1 MKKLLLAFAFI
12 FLFVLS
18 VWALN
23 AGHDET
29 YILPAGEVLTV
40 AAPPGTTGLAVR
52 LSRTPGGGD
61 AQSVTPIDGA
71 NLTFGPYAQ
80 TERFKISVT
89 TGSVTVTIAKEDPL
103 ALQNATVD
111 NTIIGATTAAAGT
124 FTDISATGSIKGL
137 KSVVNGAANLT
148 MTTAQ
153 VAGTVWNN
161 TGQGIAD
168 VEHRLPAAANGLHF
182 RAVITENS
190 ANYVRFLTAENAT
203 EIAFNGTSGKTYVGI
218 NAPTI
223 GATLDMISLQVASTG
238 ILVSPALAIGSTNTA
253 VASGAFTFDI
263 AGTGYAKA
271 AVTAG
276 TAPGNDVIPK
286 GKYGAVAFDIGA
298 DGTIDVVEATNNAT
312 GYATAALAVAG
323 LAAAAPAHTRMG
335 YVTAKNA
342 DDAFT
347 FGTTALN
354 AANTTVTFTSTAP
367 YTRPYNWIATGIIGE
382 WVTD

>member
-23 AGHDET
+23 AGQDET
-29 YILPAGEVLTV
+29 YYLPAGEVLTV
-40 AAPPGTTGLAVR
+40 AAPPGTTGLVVR
-52 LSRTPGGGD
+52 LSRAPGGGD
-61 AQSVTPIDGA
+61 PQSVTAINGA
-71 NLTFGPYAQ
+71 NLTFGAYPQ

-89 TGSVTVTIAKEDPL
+89 AGAVTVTISKEDPL

-111 NTIIGATTAAAGT
+111 NTIIGSSTAAAGT
-124 FTDISATGSIKGL
+124 FTNITATGTIKGL
-137 KSVVNGAANLT
+137 TEVINGSANLT

-190 ANYVRFLTAENAT
+190 ANYVRFLAAENAAV
-203 EIAFNGTSGKTYVGI
+203 IAFNGTSGKTYVGM

-238 ILVSPALAIGSTNTA
+238 ILTTPALSIGSTNTA

-276 TAPGNDVIPK
+276 TAPGNDVIPANVV
-286 GKYGAVAFDIGA
+286 GAVAFDIGA
-298 DGTIDVVEATNNAT
+298 DGTIDVIEADGNAT
-312 GYATAALAVAG
+312 GYATAALAIAG
-323 LAAAAPAHTRMG
+323 IAATEAAHVRMG
-335 YVTAKNA
+335 TVTAKMTGGE
-342 DDAFT
+342 FT
-347 FGTTALN
+347 FGTTPLN
-354 AANTTVTFTSTAP
+354 AANTTVIYTSTAP
-367 YTRPYNWIATGIIGE
+367 YTRPYNWIATGILGE
-382 WVTD
+382 WLTD

>member
-1 MKKLLLAFAFI
+1 MRKILLAFAFI
-12 FLFVLS
+12 FLFILS
-18 VWALN
+18 AWALN

-182 RAVITENS
+182 RVVITENS
-190 ANYVRFLTAENAT
+190 SNSLKFLTAENAT
-203 EIAFNGTSGKTYVGI
+203 ELCFNGTPGKTFAVI

-263 AGTGYAKA
+263 AGTGYTKA

-323 LAAAAPAHTRMG
+323 LAAPASAHTRMG

-347 FGTTALN
+347 FGTTPLN
-354 AANTTVTFTSTAP
+354 TANTTVAYTSASP
-367 YTRPYNWIATGIIGE
+367 YTKPYNWFATGIIGTWE
-382 WVTD
+382 SD

>member
-80 TERFKISVT
+80 TERFSISVT
-89 TGSVTVTIAKEDPL
+89 AGTVTVTMAKENPL

-271 AVTAG
+271 AVAAG
-276 TAPGNDVIPK
+276 TAPGDDVIPANLT
-286 GKYGAVAFDIGA
+286 GAVAFDIGA

-323 LAAAAPAHTRMG
+323 LAAAEAAHLRMG
-335 YVTAKNA
+335 YVTASMANA
-342 DDAFT
+342 EFT

-354 AANTTVTFTSTAP
+354 AANSTVTFTSTAP
-367 YTRPYNWIATGIIGE
+367 YTRPYNWIATGIIGA